1 MKINCKAEIVKIE
14 QLKQDIYKF
23 SVKADE
29 IVKQARAGQFIE
41 IRVIDNIEPLLR
53 RPISIYNLDK
63 QNGILEFIFQ
73 IKGKGTTLLAKRKV
87 GEKLDIVGPLGYG
100 TFSIKEYKNVAIIG
114 GGIGTFPLY
123 ELAKELK
130 EQTNTNIHIYIGF
143 RNKEL
148 ITLEQEYKS
157 VSNELTI
164 TTDDGSYGTQGFA
177 INELKK
183 DCEKEKPD
191 KIFACGPLPM
201 LKAVQSY
208 ANENNIPCEIS
219 LEQKMA
225 CGIGVCLGCAVK
237 TAKSPSDAPEYWH
250 VCKAGPVFNAQD
262 VEI

>member
-1 MKINCKAEIVKIE
+1 MKVNCKAEILKIE
-14 QLKQDIYKF
+14 KLKEDIYKF
-23 SVKADE
+23 SIKAEE
-29 IVKQARAGQFIE
+29 IVKSAKPGHFIE
-41 IRVIDNIEPLLR
+41 IRVVDAIEPLLR
-53 RPISIYNLDK
+53 RPISIYNLEK
-63 QNGILEFIFQ
+63 EQGILEFIFQ
-73 IKGKGTTLLAKRKV
+73 VKGKGTELLAKRKV
-87 GEKLDIVGPLGYG
+87 GEKLDILGPLGYG
-100 TFSIKEYKNVAIIG
+100 TFSVKDYKKVAIIG

-130 EQTNTNIHIYIGF
+130 EQTTTKVHVYMGF

-148 ITLEQEYKS
+148 ITLEEEFKS
-157 VSNELTI
+157 VSDELTI
-164 TTDDGSYGTQGFA
+164 TTDDGSYGIQGFS

-183 DCEKEKPD
+183 DCEKETPD

-208 ANENNIPCEIS
+208 AKEKNIPCEIS

-237 TAKSPSDAPEYWH
+237 TAKSPEDNPQYWH
-250 VCKAGPVFNAQD
+250 VCKAGPVFNASD